1 MVDRGHDAGQ
11 FDQAQPSRPPSAS
24 PTLRG
29 AENQETLM
37 TDAADSP
44 NLHMAAPSVYLDLWV
59 WIRLA
64 RAANGAP
71 REASDTA
78 VLTAVRDA
86 SAAGVVFP
94 LSATHYTEIGKIT
107 DPRQRADLARIMASV
122 SHCRTMR
129 SRRVLLRHQMLH
141 AMHVSFGR
149 PTFRPSPPRVLGIG
163 AAWALVGERAPL
175 VLRGPSGRV
184 DMDTVPELRDL
195 LRKANQYAEFQLL
208 AGPRDEEIEDLRR
221 LGYRPEAMR
230 EVTRSRLEWEET
242 YAGMLADDPISRH
255 ELRVRIQARE
265 ILHEHYGLLQELL
278 AEYRIDLHRE
288 IGLAPDRPRSGRPRM
303 TAFADRMPSMRI
315 AVDLKAAL
323 FSNQTKPWTVNALFD
338 VDALGMAVP
347 YCHVVVPDREMANLL
362 SRSKAG
368 PRTGTRIVTRLRDL
382 PGELADLQTRIHPAD
397 GGSWDADWVAP
408 DEDFC
413 TDMEDLRALAPR
425 RPAA

>member
-1 MVDRGHDAGQ
+1 
-11 FDQAQPSRPPSAS
+11 
-24 PTLRG
+24 
-29 AENQETLM
+29 M
-37 TDAADSP
+37 TEAADSP
-44 NLHMAAPSVYLDLWV
+44 NLHMAPPSVYLDPWV

-64 RAANGAP
+64 CAANGAQ
-71 REASDTA
+71 RDAYDTA
-78 VLTAVRDA
+78 VLAAVRDA

-107 DPRQRADLARIMASV
+107 DPRQRADVARIMASV

-149 PTFRPSPPRVLGIG
+149 PAFRPSPPRVLGIG

-175 VLRGPSGRV
+175 VLRGPSGDV

-208 AGPRDEEIEDLRR
+208 VGPRDEEIEGLRR
-221 LGYRPEAMR
+221 LGYRPEAVR
-230 EVTRSRLEWEET
+230 DAARSRLEWEQT

-255 ELRVRIQARE
+255 ELRVRVQARE
-265 ILHEHYGLLQELL
+265 ILHEHYELLRELL

-288 IGLAPDRPRSGRPRM
+288 IGLDTAHPRSGRPRM
-303 TAFADRMPSMRI
+303 TAFTDRMPSVRI
-315 AVDLKAAL
+315 AVDLKAEL
-323 FSNQTKPWTVNALFD
+323 FSNQTKAWTVNALYD
-338 VDALGMAVP
+338 IDALGIAVP

-368 PRTGTRIVTRLRDL
+368 PRNGTRVVTRLRDL
-382 PGELADLQTRIHPAD
+382 PGELADLQARIRTAD
-397 GGSWDADWVAP
+397 GGRSETDWIAP

>member
-1 MVDRGHDAGQ
+1 
-11 FDQAQPSRPPSAS
+11 
-24 PTLRG
+24 
-29 AENQETLM
+29 M
-37 TDAADSP
+37 TEAADSP

-64 RAANGAP
+64 CAANGAP

-107 DPRQRADLARIMASV
+107 DPRQRADVARIMASV

-129 SRRVLLRHQMLH
+129 SRRVLLRYQMLH

-149 PTFRPSPPRVLGIG
+149 PTFRPSPPQVLGIG

-208 AGPRDEEIEDLRR
+208 AGPRDEEMEDLRR
-221 LGYRPEAMR
+221 LGYRTEAMR

-265 ILHEHYGLLQELL
+265 ILHEHYELLQELL
-278 AEYRIDLHRE
+278 AEYRIDLHRV
-288 IGLAPDRPRSGRPRM
+288 IGLDPDRPRSGRPRM
-303 TAFADRMPSMRI
+303 TAFADRMPSVRI

-323 FSNQTKPWTVNALFD
+323 FSNQTKAWTVNALFD

-368 PRTGTRIVTRLRDL
+368 SRNGTRVVTRLRDL
-382 PGELADLQTRIHPAD
+382 PGELADLQDRIHPAD
-397 GGSWDADWVAP
+397 GGSWDTDWVAP

-413 TDMEDLRALAPR
+413 TDMGDLRALAPR
-425 RPAA
+425 RPAAWCAPHRPSATAGPV

>member
-1 MVDRGHDAGQ
+1 MTEA
-11 FDQAQPSRPPSAS
+11 
-24 PTLRG
+24 
-29 AENQETLM
+29 AE
-37 TDAADSP
+37 AP

-86 SAAGVVFP
+86 SAVGVVFP

-107 DPRQRADLARIMASV
+107 DPRQRTDLARIMASV

-221 LGYRPEAMR
+221 LGYRPEAVR
-230 EVTRSRLEWEET
+230 EVTRSRLELEET
-242 YAGMLADDPISRH
+242 YAGMLADDPVSRH

-265 ILHEHYGLLQELL
+265 ILHEHHDLLQELL

-288 IGLAPDRPRSGRPRM
+288 IGLDPNRPRSGRPRM
-303 TAFADRMPSMRI
+303 TAFVDRMPSVRI

-323 FSNQTKPWTVNALFD
+323 FSNQTKTWTVNALFD
-338 VDALGMAVP
+338 VDALGIAVP

-362 SRSKAG
+362 SRSHAG
-368 PRTGTRIVTRLRDL
+368 PRSGTRIVTRLRDL
-382 PGELADLQTRIHPAD
+382 PGELAELQGRVSPAD
-397 GGSWDADWVAP
+397 GGSEDADWVAP

-413 TDMEDLRALAPR
+413 TEIEDLHALAPR
-425 RPAA
+425 RSPRGIG